1 MPNSEQKKTSK
12 VLRRLNIR
20 LYDKDEDIADYLRNQ
35 KTTTLNS
42 FIRFLIRDALEKY
55 GDQDYFQAIKKLGD
69 IERKTLAP
77 KVEAKAPTKNY
88 TQEVQINTASSPTTP
103 AAVSSKPK
111 GEKQPKAKV
120 IDTSKEVRRG
130 RIAVKRR
137 GEHLKKKRKV
147 LENLS
152 DCPKTHMIFLKM
164 EIRLNKKETQSCFFF
179 CRKCICTYLYKCIGK
194 CIYIGIKMLIFLLF

>member
-1 MPNSEQKKTSK
+1 MPNSEQENTSN

-20 LYDKDEDIADYLRNQ
+20 LYDKDEDIADYLRKQ

-120 IDTSKEVRRG
+120 IDTSKEVRKG
-130 RIAVKRR
+130 KDSSQ
-137 GEHLKKKRKV
+137 KKRGTP
-147 LENLS
+147 E
-152 DCPKTHMIFLKM
+152 
-164 EIRLNKKETQSCFFF
+164 EKKESP
-179 CRKCICTYLYKCIGK
+179 RKLKRLPQDPYD
-194 CIYIGIKMLIFLLF
+194 IFKDGNTFE

>member
-20 LYDKDEDIADYLRNQ
+20 LYDKDEDIADYLRKQ

-103 AAVSSKPK
+103 AVSSKPK

-120 IDTSKEVRRG
+120 IDTSKEVR
-130 RIAVKRR
+130 KDSNQ
-137 GEHLKKKRKV
+137 KKRGTP
-147 LENLS
+147 E
-152 DCPKTHMIFLKM
+152 
-164 EIRLNKKETQSCFFF
+164 EKKESP
-179 CRKCICTYLYKCIGK
+179 RKHKRLPQDPYD
-194 CIYIGIKMLIFLLF
+194 IFKDGNTFE